1 MPTNNSNAVAC
12 DNRKFIHRVNS
23 LVQGKS
29 TFEPRFGTIK
39 CVKSAKSAKNGRRLF
54 SLSGSKVAKNRSGYT
69 LGKLIEA
76 FGIHR

>member
-1 MPTNNSNAVAC
+1 MPTNTSNAVAC

-29 TFEPRFGTIK
+29 TYEPRFGTIK
-39 CVKSAKSAKNGRRLF
+39 CVKAAKATKNGHRIF

-76 FGIHR
+76 FGISR